1 MKKSLIALLIFLSI
15 NSYASDTEKEVKS
28 TVKNVTV
35 FLSGA
40 QVTRTGNISVAKGR
54 SVLLFNNISPN
65 IDKQSIQVVITHGI
79 KVLAVS
85 NRLNYFSEVIKT
97 GKTLELEKEQQGL
110 LDFIQQ
116 QKNLLEVYTEE
127 ESMLKS
133 NKSIGGQQEGVKI
146 EELKAAANYFRE
158 RLTNIKGLKFATHQK
173 IKKNQNQLNKI
184 ASQLQALNNEKPKPT
199 SEIIVKILSEKSTS
213 AKVNISYLV
222 KNASWYP
229 SYDIRVKNINSPV
242 NITYKA
248 NVSQNSGEDWGNV
261 KLTLSTADPSQGS
274 ASPSISPWYLG
285 FNNRVLYQRNEFSR
299 HSGVIKGRVLDSSD
313 GSPLP
318 GVNVIIKGTTVG
330 TATDIDGYYSIPLT
344 NNAHTLI
351 YSFIGMESQEVSI
364 GNNNEMDVSLNMDDR
379 QLSEVVVTAL
389 GISRS
394 SAPMGY
400 SSRDYSYKKETKKII
415 AASPVVKQIDMEYKV
430 TLPYTI
436 KSDGKNQAVDMVAYD
451 VPANYQYFC
460 IPKLDKDA
468 FLTAQITDWESYNFL
483 EGEASLFFE
492 EKYIGK
498 TVLDTRSVNDTLEI
512 SLGRD
517 KNIIV
522 TREKVKDFSSK
533 KLLGGNQKVMVT
545 YEISVRNK
553 KNLPIN
559 IKVKDQFPVSNT
571 KEITIEKIEYSGA
584 KLNNE
589 DGTLTWNFHVKPS
602 NTEKK
607 LLKYSVKYPKHR
619 DLVID

>member
-1 MKKSLIALLIFLSI
+1 MKKPLIALFILLSL
-15 NSYASDTEKEVKS
+15 NSYATDIEKEVKS

-40 QVTRTGNISVAKGR
+40 QVTRTGNASISKGR
-54 SVLLFNNISPN
+54 SILLFNNISPN
-65 IDKQSIQVVITHGI
+65 IDKQSIQVIITNGI

-85 NRLNYFSEVIKT
+85 NRLNYFSEVMKT

-110 LDFIQQ
+110 LDLIQQ
-116 QKNLLEVYTEE
+116 QKNMLEVYTEE

-158 RLTNIKGLKFATHQK
+158 RLTDIKVLKFSTQQK
-173 IKKNQNQLNKI
+173 IKKHQNQLNKI
-184 ASQLQALNNEKPKPT
+184 ASQLQELNNGKPKPT

-229 SYDIRVKNINSPV
+229 SYDIRVKDINSPV

-248 NVSQNSGEDWGNV
+248 NVSQNSGEDWTQV
-261 KLTLSTADPSQGS
+261 QLTLSTADPSQGS

-285 FNNRVLYQRNEFSR
+285 FNNRVLYQRNEYNR
-299 HSGVIKGRVLDSSD
+299 HSGIIKGRVLDSSD

-344 NNAHTLI
+344 NNAQTLI
-351 YSFIGMESQEVSI
+351 FSFIGMASQEVPI
-364 GNNNEMDVSLNMDDR
+364 GSNNEMDVSLNMDDK
-379 QLSEVVVTAL
+379 QLSEIVVTAM
-389 GISRS
+389 GVSRS
-394 SAPMGY
+394 SAPIGY
-400 SSRDYSYKKETKKII
+400 SSRGYKKETKKII
-415 AASPVVKQIDMEYKV
+415 ATSPVVKQIDMEYKV

-436 KSDGKNQAVDMVAYD
+436 KSNGKNQAVDMVAYD
-451 VPANYQYFC
+451 VPAKYQYFC

-468 FLTAQITDWESYNFL
+468 FLTARITDWESYNFL

-498 TVLDTRSVNDTLEI
+498 TLLDTRSVNDTLEI
-512 SLGRD
+512 SLAR
-517 KNIIV
+517 IIHA
-522 TREKVKDFSSK
+522 
-533 KLLGGNQKVMVT
+533 
-545 YEISVRNK
+545 ISFV
-553 KNLPIN
+553 
-559 IKVKDQFPVSNT
+559 
-571 KEITIEKIEYSGA
+571 
-584 KLNNE
+584 
-589 DGTLTWNFHVKPS
+589 
-602 NTEKK
+602 
-607 LLKYSVKYPKHR
+607 
-619 DLVID
+619 

>member
-1 MKKSLIALLIFLSI
+1 MKKPLIALFILLSL
-15 NSYASDTEKEVKS
+15 NSYATDIEKEVKS

-40 QVTRTGNISVAKGR
+40 QVTRTGNTSISKGR
-54 SVLLFNNISPN
+54 SILLFNNISPN
-65 IDKQSIQVVITHGI
+65 IDKQSIQVVITNGI

-85 NRLNYFSEVIKT
+85 NRLNYFSEVMKT

-110 LDFIQQ
+110 LDLIQQ
-116 QKNLLEVYTEE
+116 QKNMLEVYTEE

-133 NKSIGGQQEGVKI
+133 NKSIGGQQQGVKI
-146 EELKAAANYFRE
+146 EELKAAANYFRQ
-158 RLTNIKGLKFATHQK
+158 RLTNINDLKFSAQQK
-173 IKKNQNQLNKI
+173 IKTFQIALNKI
-184 ASQLQALNNEKPKPT
+184 AGQLRELNNQTPKPT
-199 SEIIVKILSEKSTS
+199 SEIIVKISSERTVS
-213 AKVNISYLV
+213 AKVKLSYLV

-248 NVSQNSGEDWGNV
+248 NVSQNSGEDWTQV
-261 KLTLSTADPSQGS
+261 QLTLSTADPSQGS
-274 ASPSISPWYLG
+274 ATPSISPWYLG
-285 FNNRVLYQRNEFSR
+285 FNNRVLYQRNEYSR
-299 HSGVIKGRVLDSSD
+299 HSGIIKGRVLDSSD

-344 NNAHTLI
+344 NNAQTLI
-351 YSFIGMESQEVSI
+351 FSFIGMASQEVPI
-364 GNNNEMDVSLNMDDR
+364 GSNNEMDVSLNMDDK
-379 QLSEVVVTAL
+379 QLSEIVVTAM
-389 GISRS
+389 GVSRS
-394 SAPMGY
+394 SAPIGY
-400 SSRDYSYKKETKKII
+400 PSRVHKKETKKII
-415 AASPVVKQIDMEYKV
+415 AASPVMKQIDMEYKV

-436 KSDGKNQAVDMVAYD
+436 KSNGKNQAVDMVAYD
-451 VPANYQYFC
+451 VPAKYQYFC

-468 FLTAQITDWESYNFL
+468 FLTARITDWESYNFL

-522 TREKVKDFSSK
+522 TREKIKDFSSK
-533 KLLGGNQKVMVT
+533 KLLGSNKKVMVA

-553 KNLPIN
+553 KDEPID
-559 IKVKDQFPVSNT
+559 ITIKDQFPISNT
-571 KEITIEKIEYSGA
+571 KEITIEKLDYSGA
-584 KLNNE
+584 KLNKE
-589 DGTLTWNFHVKPS
+589 DGTLLWNLQVMSSK
-602 NTEKK
+602 TTKK
-607 LLKYSVKYPKHR
+607 RLKYSVKYPKHR